1 MSTEI
6 QQVKISQLNTISDWR
21 NSHTI
26 ATDRN
31 GQSVKAPLEPVSKI
45 GDLSKL
51 DTTDKSSLVAA
62 INEVATKGAVTVDSA
77 LSSTSENPVQN
88 KVITSALN
96 SKQGTITDLDAIR
109 TGANKGSSA
118 YQKPA
123 NGIPASDL
131 ESGVVPDVSG
141 FVTKS
146 VSDLLNYYLKSETYT
161 KAEVQELIGA
171 INQFHYETY
180 PSTSDVS
187 SPASN
192 VLYLIGPNEA
202 GVYQQYIYTTDW
214 VPIGS
219 TQIDLSTKQDTL
231 VSGTNIKTVNGES
244 ILGSG
249 NINAGDVLLGR
260 VIEDNVTINGL

>member
-1 MSTEI
+1 MAETDYTSRFSGPEI
-6 QQVKISQLNTISDWR
+6 DARLAKIP
-21 NSHTI
+21 
-26 ATDRN
+26 
-31 GQSVKAPLEPVSKI
+31 GLENV
-45 GDLSKL
+45 LS
-51 DTTDKSSLVAA
+51 
-62 INEVATKGAVTVDSA
+62 G
-77 LSSTSENPVQN
+77 
-88 KVITSALN
+88 
-96 SKQGTITDLDAIR
+96 KQDAIPDLQTIR
-109 TGANKGSSA
+109 SGAAAGANA
-118 YQKPA
+118 YQKPGT
-123 NGIPASDL
+123 GIPAADL
-131 ESGVVPDVSG
+131 ASGVVPDVSS
-141 FVTKS
+141 FITKS
-146 VSDLLNYYLKSETYT
+146 VNDLLNYYLKSETYT

-180 PSTSDVS
+180 PSTSAVS

-231 VSGTNIKTVNGES
+231 VSGENIKTVNGES

-249 NINAGDVLLGR
+249 NIDAGDVLLGR